1 MTQYFEKYVAPIIG
15 NEAAEQIDKFCDIAM
30 GKKRYQA
37 ALGKLNAKFGKVEG

>member
-30 GKKRYQA
+30 GKNVTKQHLESLMLSLER
-37 ALGKLNAKFGKVEG
+37 